1 MIRLAEQQD
10 LDRIMEI
17 WLEGNLQAHDFVGPD
32 YWTGC
37 LQEVREAI
45 AQADVWVW
53 DENGRVEAFAGMVE
67 HYLAGLFVSGAQRGK
82 GIGGLLLE
90 HIKEQRFPLTL
101 HVYSRNAGAV
111 QFYERHGFGTVSEYI
126 DLETGQPE
134 REMIFPPR
142 S

>member
-17 WLEGNLQAHDFVGPD
+17 WLEGNLRAHDFVDPA

-37 LQEVREAI
+37 FQEVREAI

-90 HIKEQRFPLTL
+90 HIKEQSSPLTL

-111 QFYERHGFGTVSEYI
+111 QFYKRHGFGTVSEYI
-126 DLETGQPE
+126 DSETGQPE

>member
-17 WLEGNLQAHDFVGPD
+17 WLEGNLQAHDFVDPD

-53 DENGRVEAFAGMVE
+53 DENGRVEAFAGLME
-67 HYLAGLFVSGAQRGK
+67 HYLAGLFVSGTQRGK
-82 GIGGLLLE
+82 GIGGLLL
-90 HIKEQRFPLTL
+90 
-101 HVYSRNAGAV
+101 SS
-111 QFYERHGFGTVSEYI
+111 VS
-126 DLETGQPE
+126 L
-134 REMIFPPR
+134 
-142 S
+142 

>member
-1 MIRLAEQQD
+1 MIRLAERQD

-17 WLEGNLQAHDFVGPD
+17 WLEGNLQAHDFVDPA

-53 DENGRVEAFAGMVE
+53 DENDRVEAFAGMVE

-111 QFYERHGFGTVSEYI
+111 QFYERHGFGIVSEYI
-126 DLETGQPE
+126 DPETGQPE

>member
-1 MIRLAEQQD
+1 MFRLAERQD

-17 WLEGNLQAHDFVGPD
+17 WLEGNLQAHDFVDPA

-37 LQEVREAI
+37 LQKVREAI

-111 QFYERHGFGTVSEYI
+111 QFYERHGFGIVSEYI
-126 DLETGQPE
+126 DPETGQPE

>member
-17 WLEGNLQAHDFVGPD
+17 WLEGNLQAHDFVDPD

-37 LQEVREAI
+37 FQEVREAI

-90 HIKEQRFPLTL
+90 YIKEQRFPLTL

-126 DLETGQPE
+126 DPETGQSE

>member
-1 MIRLAEQQD
+1 MIRLAERQD

-17 WLEGNLQAHDFVGPD
+17 WLEGNLQAHDFVDPD

-37 LQEVREAI
+37 FQEVREAI
-45 AQADVWVW
+45 VQADVWVW
-53 DENGRVEAFAGMVE
+53 DENDRVEAFAGMVE

-111 QFYERHGFGTVSEYI
+111 HGFGTVSEYI
-126 DLETGQPE
+126 DPETGQPE

>member
-1 MIRLAEQQD
+1 MIRLAERQD

-17 WLEGNLQAHDFVGPD
+17 WLEGNLQAHNFVDPD

-53 DENGRVEAFAGMVE
+53 DENDRVEAFAGMVE

-111 QFYERHGFGTVSEYI
+111 QFYERHGFGIVSEYI
-126 DLETGQPE
+126 DPETGQPE

>member
-1 MIRLAEQQD
+1 MFRLAERQD

-17 WLEGNLQAHDFVGPD
+17 WLEGNLQAHDFVDPD

-37 LQEVREAI
+37 FQEVREAI

-53 DENGRVEAFAGMVE
+53 DENDRVEAFAGMVE

-101 HVYSRNAGAV
+101 HVYSGMPAQCSSMSGMGSEPFRSILIRKPVSRNG
-111 QFYERHGFGTVSEYI
+111 R
-126 DLETGQPE
+126 
-134 REMIFPPR
+134 
-142 S
+142 

>member
-17 WLEGNLQAHDFVGPD
+17 WLEGNLQAHDFVDPD

-53 DENGRVEAFAGMVE
+53 DDSGRVEAFAGMVE

>member
-1 MIRLAEQQD
+1 MIRLAERQD

-17 WLEGNLQAHDFVGPD
+17 WLEGNLQAHDFVDPD

-126 DLETGQPE
+126 APETGQPE

>member
-1 MIRLAEQQD
+1 MIRLAERQD

-17 WLEGNLQAHDFVGPD
+17 WLEGNLQAHDFVDPD

-53 DENGRVEAFAGMVE
+53 DENDRVEAFAGMVE

-101 HVYSRNAGAV
+101 HVYSGMPAQCSSMNGMALEPFRSILIRKPVSRNG
-111 QFYERHGFGTVSEYI
+111 R
-126 DLETGQPE
+126 
-134 REMIFPPR
+134 
-142 S
+142 

>member
-1 MIRLAEQQD
+1 MIRLAERQD

-17 WLEGNLQAHDFVGPD
+17 WLEGNLQAHDFVDPA

-53 DENGRVEAFAGMVE
+53 DDSGRVEAFAGMVE

-111 QFYERHGFGTVSEYI
+111 QFYERHGFGIVSEYI
-126 DLETGQPE
+126 DPETGQPE

>member
-17 WLEGNLQAHDFVGPD
+17 WLEGNLQAHDFVDPD
-32 YWTGC
+32 YWIGC

-67 HYLAGLFVSGAQRGK
+67 HYLAGLFVSGAQHGK

-111 QFYERHGFGTVSEYI
+111 QFYERHGFGTISEYI

>member
-17 WLEGNLQAHDFVGPD
+17 WLEGNLQAHDFVDPA

-37 LQEVREAI
+37 FQEVREAI

-53 DENGRVEAFAGMVE
+53 DENGRVEVFAGMVE
-67 HYLAGLFVSGAQRGK
+67 HYLEGLFVSGAQRGK
-82 GIGGLLLE
+82 GIGGLLLK
-90 HIKEQRFPLTL
+90 HIKEQSSPLTL

-111 QFYERHGFGTVSEYI
+111 QFYKRHGFGTVSEYI
-126 DLETGQPE
+126 DSETGQPE

>member
-17 WLEGNLQAHDFVGPD
+17 WLEGNLQAHDFVDPD
-32 YWTGC
+32 YWIGC

-82 GIGGLLLE
+82 GIGSLLLE
-90 HIKEQRFPLTL
+90 YIKEQRFPLTL

>member
-1 MIRLAEQQD
+1 MIRLAERQD

-17 WLEGNLQAHDFVGPD
+17 WLEGNLQAHDFVDPA

-37 LQEVREAI
+37 FQEVREAI

-82 GIGGLLLE
+82 GIGGPLLE

-111 QFYERHGFGTVSEYI
+111 QFYERHGFGIVSEYI
-126 DLETGQPE
+126 DPETGQPE

>member
-17 WLEGNLQAHDFVGPD
+17 WLEGNLQAHDFVDPD

-37 LQEVREAI
+37 FQEVREAI

-53 DENGRVEAFAGMVE
+53 DENDRVEAFAGMVE

-111 QFYERHGFGTVSEYI
+111 QFYERHGFGTVPEYI
-126 DLETGQPE
+126 DPETGQPE

>member
-1 MIRLAEQQD
+1 MIRLAERQD
-10 LDRIMEI
+10 LDLIMEI
-17 WLEGNLQAHDFVGPD
+17 WLEGNLQAHDFVDPD

-37 LQEVREAI
+37 FQEVREAI

-53 DENGRVEAFAGMVE
+53 DENDRVEAFAGMVE
-67 HYLAGLFVSGAQRGK
+67 HYLAGLCVSGAQRGK

-90 HIKEQRFPLTL
+90 HIKEHRFPLTL

-111 QFYERHGFGTVSEYI
+111 QFYERHGFGIVSEYI
-126 DLETGQPE
+126 DPETGQPE

>member
-1 MIRLAEQQD
+1 MIRLAERQD

-17 WLEGNLQAHDFVGPD
+17 WLEGNLQAHDFVDPA

-111 QFYERHGFGTVSEYI
+111 QFYERHGFGIVSEYI
-126 DLETGQPE
+126 DPETGQPE

>member
-1 MIRLAEQQD
+1 MIRLAERQD

-17 WLEGNLQAHDFVGPD
+17 WLEGNLQAHDFVDPA

-53 DENGRVEAFAGMVE
+53 DENSRVEAFAGMVE

-126 DLETGQPE
+126 DPETCQPE

>member
-1 MIRLAEQQD
+1 MIRLAERQD

-82 GIGGLLLE
+82 GIGGLILE

-111 QFYERHGFGTVSEYI
+111 QFYERHGFGIVSEYI
-126 DLETGQPE
+126 DPETGQPE

>member
-1 MIRLAEQQD
+1 MIRLAERQD

-17 WLEGNLQAHDFVGPD
+17 WLEGNLQAHDFVDPD

-111 QFYERHGFGTVSEYI
+111 QFYERHGFGIVSEYI
-126 DLETGQPE
+126 DPETGQPE

>member
-1 MIRLAEQQD
+1 MIRVAERQD

-111 QFYERHGFGTVSEYI
+111 QFYERHGFGIVSEYI
-126 DLETGQPE
+126 DPETGQPE

>member
-17 WLEGNLQAHDFVGPD
+17 WLEGNLQAHDFVDPA
-32 YWTGC
+32 YWIGC
-37 LQEVREAI
+37 RQEVREAI

-111 QFYERHGFGTVSEYI
+111 QFYERHGFGTISEYI

>member
-1 MIRLAEQQD
+1 MIRLAERQD

-17 WLEGNLQAHDFVGPD
+17 WLEGNLQAHDFVDPD

-82 GIGGLLLE
+82 GICGLLLE

-111 QFYERHGFGTVSEYI
+111 QFYERHGFGTISEYI

>member
-1 MIRLAEQQD
+1 MIRLAERQD

-17 WLEGNLQAHDFVGPD
+17 WLEGNLQAHDFVDPD

-37 LQEVREAI
+37 FQEVREAI

-53 DENGRVEAFAGMVE
+53 DDSGRVEAFAGMVE

-111 QFYERHGFGTVSEYI
+111 QFYERHGFGTVSAYI

-134 REMIFPPR
+134 REMIFPPQ

>member
-17 WLEGNLQAHDFVGPD
+17 WLEGNLQAHDFVDPA

-111 QFYERHGFGTVSEYI
+111 QFYERHGFGIVSEYI
-126 DLETGQPE
+126 DPETGQPE

>member
-17 WLEGNLQAHDFVGPD
+17 WLEGNLQAHDFVDPD

-37 LQEVREAI
+37 FQEVREAI

-53 DENGRVEAFAGMVE
+53 DENDRVEAFAGMVE
-67 HYLAGLFVSGAQRGK
+67 HYLAGLFVSGTQRGK

-126 DLETGQPE
+126 DPETGQPE

>member
-1 MIRLAEQQD
+1 MIRLAERQD

-17 WLEGNLQAHDFVGPD
+17 WLEGNLQAHDFVDPA

-126 DLETGQPE
+126 DPETSQPE

>member
-17 WLEGNLQAHDFVGPD
+17 WLEGNLQAHDFVDPD

-37 LQEVREAI
+37 FQEVREAI

-90 HIKEQRFPLTL
+90 YIKKQRFPLTL

>member
-1 MIRLAEQQD
+1 MIRLAERQD

-17 WLEGNLQAHDFVGPD
+17 WLEGNLQAHDFVDPD

-37 LQEVREAI
+37 FQEVREAI

-53 DENGRVEAFAGMVE
+53 DENDRVEAFAGMVE

-90 HIKEQRFPLTL
+90 HIKEHRFPLTL

-111 QFYERHGFGTVSEYI
+111 QFYERHGFGIVSEYI
-126 DLETGQPE
+126 DPETGQPE

>member
-17 WLEGNLQAHDFVGPD
+17 WLEGNLQAHDFVDPA

-37 LQEVREAI
+37 FQEVRDAI

-53 DENGRVEAFAGMVE
+53 DENGRVEAFAGVVE

>member
-1 MIRLAEQQD
+1 MIRLAERQD

-17 WLEGNLQAHDFVGPD
+17 WLEGNLQAHDFVDPA

-126 DLETGQPE
+126 DPETGQSE

>member
-1 MIRLAEQQD
+1 MIRLAERQD

-17 WLEGNLQAHDFVGPD
+17 WLEGNLQAHDFVDPA

-37 LQEVREAI
+37 FQKVREAI

-101 HVYSRNAGAV
+101 HVYFRNAGAV
-111 QFYERHGFGTVSEYI
+111 RFYERHGFGTISEYI

>member
-17 WLEGNLQAHDFVGPD
+17 WLEGNLQAHNFVDPD
-32 YWTGC
+32 YWARC
-37 LQEVREAI
+37 FQEVREAI

-67 HYLAGLFVSGAQRGK
+67 HYLAGLFVSGTQRGK

-111 QFYERHGFGTVSEYI
+111 QFYERHGFGIVSEYI
-126 DLETGQPE
+126 DPETGQPE